1 MAYTVTDERKKKE
14 EEIERVKKS
23 LRDQRAGR
31 GNKKKKEK
39 PKDNRLPQ
47 SRRRARRLAR
57 RNGEEPKVAT
67 KPKVVTKP
75 KAATEKPKQAAPYNP
90 RPASTR
96 TRFNDAFKK
105 AKSAGKSEFTFDGG
119 KYNTKTKDEVNAKK
133 AAENKT
139 PEKKKKSL
147 GSRFKGV
154 LSKLKIKPASGK
166 RKYDPRKKRFVTVK

>member
-1 MAYTVTDERKKKE
+1 MAYTVTEKRKEKE
-14 EEIERVKKS
+14 EEIKRVRRS
-23 LRDQRAGR
+23 LRDQRADR
-31 GNKKKKEK
+31 NKKKKKEE
-39 PKDNRLPQ
+39 PKESRNPLG
-47 SRRRARRLAR
+47 RRRARR
-57 RNGEEPKVAT
+57 NGEKPKPAT
-67 KPKVVTKP
+67 KPKASTK
-75 KAATEKPKQAAPYNP
+75 KAKQAAPYNP

-105 AKSAGKSEFTFDGG
+105 AKGAGKSEFLFEGG

-133 AAENKT
+133 AAEKKT

>member
-1 MAYTVTDERKKKE
+1 MASTVTDERKKKE
-14 EEIERVKKS
+14 EEIERVKQS

-39 PKDNRLPQ
+39 PKDNRNPLG
-47 SRRRARRLAR
+47 RRRAR
-57 RNGEEPKVAT
+57 RNGEEPKAA
-67 KPKVVTKP
+67 TKP
-75 KAATEKPKQAAPYNP
+75 KAAAKPKAATKKPKQAAPYNP

-96 TRFNDAFKK
+96 TRFNAAFKK
-105 AKSAGKSEFTFDGG
+105 AKGAGKSEFTFDGG

-147 GSRFKGV
+147 GSKFKGV